1 MSDRPQV
8 EIEFCMH
15 CRFALRAFWLT
26 RELMQAHQER
36 IGALRLVPSSG
47 GVFVVRVNGEPIFS
61 RQEAERFPEPKELK
75 ELVAAKL

>member
-1 MSDRPQV
+1 MSDMPQV

-15 CRFALRAFWLT
+15 CRFLLRALWLA

-47 GVFVVRVNGEPIFS
+47 GIFVVRVDGDPVFS
-61 RQEAERFPEPKELK
+61 RKEAGRFPEPKELK